1 MEPRKPVPLVT
12 LSYGECLITSVP
24 KSVTNMWVPY
34 AFVVWREKG
43 RVQFKRLS
51 EFGDLVF

>member
-1 MEPRKPVPLVT
+1 
-12 LSYGECLITSVP
+12 
-24 KSVTNMWVPY
+24 MWVPY

-51 EFGDLVF
+51 EFGDLVLTEAEALSAGFSAGRIWAKALFKRP